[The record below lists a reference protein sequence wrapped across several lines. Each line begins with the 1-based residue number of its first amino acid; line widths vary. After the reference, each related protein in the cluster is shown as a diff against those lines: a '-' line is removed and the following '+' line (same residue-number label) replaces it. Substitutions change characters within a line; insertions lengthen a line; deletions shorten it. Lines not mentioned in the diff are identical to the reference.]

1 MSHCVLGS
9 NPVLHCFVYIHQE
22 SFELVCNCNVSELV
36 SVVCLR
42 FSVVIKLRESGVQP
56 LKYLPFVFFVSFTH

>member
-1 MSHCVLGS
+1 M
-9 NPVLHCFVYIHQE
+9 LHCSVCLFVYIHQE

-56 LKYLPFVFFVSFTH
+56 LKYLPFVFFLFRLRIKSEYN